1 MTQQSMIIGGGCF
14 WCVEAAFNQ
23 VKGVTSAISG
33 YTGGQKE
40 TADYETVCS
49 GTTGHVEVVKV
60 TFDSELVSY
69 SQLLNLFFSVHD
81 ATQINRQGNDIG
93 TQYRSAIFYCN
104 EQQQQLIAQ
113 ALVEQINEQQL
124 FDKDIV
130 TSVEPLDIFYAA
142 EDYHQGYYLKNPE
155 QGYCMAVIAP
165 KFQKFKAQHAQ
176 LMKES

>member
-1 MTQQSMIIGGGCF
+1 MTQQNMIIGGGCF

-33 YTGGQKE
+33 YTGGQRE

-49 GTTGHVEVVKV
+49 GATGHVEVVKV
-60 TFDSELVSY
+60 TFDSEQISY

-81 ATQINRQGNDIG
+81 ATQVNRQGNDTG

-104 EQQQQLIAQ
+104 EEQQQIAQ

-130 TSVEPLDIFYAA
+130 TSVEPLEVFYAA

-155 QGYCMAVIAP
+155 QGYCMAVVAP

>member
-93 TQYRSAIFYCN
+93 PQYRSAIFYCN
-104 EQQQQLIAQ
+104 EQQQLIAQ

-142 EDYHQGYYLKNPE
+142 ENYHQGYYLKNPE